1 METFNHYI
9 PVIFFYLDGSVP
21 LVLSGG
27 VVDIGLLPR
36 TYTAVYFRDE
46 SSLEELE
53 ENHSGSGVHHLFSC
67 RSVFLIPRLCS

>member
-9 PVIFFYLDGSVP
+9 IFFYLDGSVP

-27 VVDIGLLPR
+27 MVDIGLLPC

-53 ENHSGSGVHHLFSC
+53 EDHSGSGVHHLLSC
-67 RSVFLIPRLCS
+67 CSVFLIPRLRS

>member
-9 PVIFFYLDGSVP
+9 IFFYLDGSVP
-21 LVLSGG
+21 LILSGG
-27 VVDIGLLPR
+27 VIDIGLLSR
-36 TYTAVYFRDE
+36 TYTAVYFRYE
-46 SSLEELE
+46 SALEELE